1 MKNEKCFVP
10 EQRGSLFPKQIPGM
24 FPLQKTLLLLPV
36 LFLLCFLCGFAA
48 NPAAADWA
56 PLVTRLIADGF
67 DEQAIQGIFSRPEV
81 QFEPG
86 AMKTKMEELLRYRVA
101 ASEPPS
107 PPPKNR
113 AVMKGFLKDGVLA
126 KARSFIREH
135 QPILENIHSTYGVP
149 KEIVVSILLVETR
162 LGEYVGSQLAF
173 NRLASMALCTDL
185 DRVRPFISRKL
196 LTPRTEDYARE
207 RCWEKANWAYNEL
220 KALLAYTDKSG
231 MDPVTIPGSTY
242 GAIGLC
248 QFMPSNIFPF
258 GVDADQDGRIDLFT
272 RSDALHSIA
281 NYLRGHGWSG
291 TMPKSSQQKV
301 IFAYNRS
308 SVYANT
314 VLAVADRLKEK
325 GRPKSR
331 LG

>member
-1 MKNEKCFVP
+1 LKTEIDLKRKPEGSMSPKMKARCVSCRKAF
-10 EQRGSLFPKQIPGM
+10 
-24 FPLQKTLLLLPV
+24 LLWPV
-36 LFLLCFLCGFAA
+36 LFLFSFLPGYSA
-48 NPAAADWA
+48 NPAFADWS
-56 PLVTRLIADGF
+56 PLVARLTADGF
-67 DEQAIQGIFSRPEV
+67 DEQAVQGLFSRPEV

-86 AMKTKMEELLRYRVA
+86 AMKTKMEELLRNRA
-101 ASEPPS
+101 AVSEPPPAS
-107 PPPKNR
+107 PRKKG
-113 AVMKGFLKDGVLA
+113 VMKGFLKTGILA
-126 KARSFIREH
+126 KARAFIREH
-135 QPILENIHSTYGVP
+135 RPILEDIHATYGVP

-162 LGEYVGSQLAF
+162 LGEYVGSQFAL

-185 DRVRPFISRKL
+185 ERVRPYISPRL

-207 RCWEKANWAYNEL
+207 RCMEKANWAYDEL
-220 KALLAYTDKSG
+220 KALLTYTEKSG
-231 MDPVTIPGSTY
+231 MDPVAIPGSTY

-248 QFMPSNIFPF
+248 QFMPSNIALF

-272 RSDALHSIA
+272 GPDALHSIA

-301 IFAYNRS
+301 IFAYNHS

-325 GRPKSR
+325 GRAKTR